1 MLKRFAF
8 PKAKRLVKNQQ
19 FKAVLDHNIRV
30 SNDLLVLYIAENQ
43 RQYQRLGISIGKSAG
58 NAVVR
63 NRLKRLLREAFRLNQ
78 DQIPNGY
85 DYLLMMSP
93 KWLEKYKL
101 DDLDFKIA
109 EKSFLELADRVA
121 KKIN

>member
-1 MLKRFAF
+1 MKRFAF

>member
-1 MLKRFAF
+1 MKQFAF